1 LQDCNSKQLIE
12 QRKAEVLMTRVLRI
26 INRFNLG
33 GPTYNAAYLTKY
45 LDSKYETLLVGGA
58 KDPTEANSDF
68 IVHNL
73 GIKPVIV
80 PEMQRAISIQQDWI
94 AYHKIKKI
102 IKDFNPDIV
111 HTHASKAGALGRLA
125 AHHTGVPVILH
136 TFHGHVFDAYFGSA
150 QANVYK
156 MVERVMAK
164 YSTQIIAISEQQK
177 DDLVNKYRICPAE
190 KVEIIKLGFDLSKFQ
205 DNQEEKRTYFRQKYQ
220 IDDDEIAIAITGRLV
235 PIKNHSMFVDVVKR
249 VLIQTNKKVRF
260 FIVGDGEER
269 LNIEHK
275 LMDNN
280 IAFCDALKEIT
291 PKPVTFTSWQKD
303 VDVVNAGVDVVVLT
317 SLSEGT
323 PVSLIEAQASNKP
336 IVTTNVG
343 GISNIV
349 LPDKTALL
357 AETDDSETFAN
368 HLLSIIENQ
377 QLRFEMSQ
385 YGWDFVRD
393 KFHYTRLVNE
403 MDALYTK
410 LLENA
415 KDKKMSKTAAM
426 W

>member
-1 LQDCNSKQLIE
+1 
-12 QRKAEVLMTRVLRI
+12 MTRILRI

-73 GIKPVIV
+73 GIKPVII
-80 PEMQRAISIQQDWI
+80 PEMQRAINIQQDWI

-102 IKDFNPDIV
+102 IKDFKPDIV

-125 AHHTGVPVILH
+125 AHNSGVPVILH
-136 TFHGHVFDAYFGSA
+136 TFHGHVFDAYFGST

-164 YSTQIIAISEQQK
+164 YSSKIIAISDNQK
-177 DDLVNKYRICPAE
+177 DDLVNKYRICPDD

-205 DNQEEKRTYFRQKYQ
+205 DNQEEKRTQFRQKYKVAN
-220 IDDDEIAIAITGRLV
+220 DEIAIAITGRLV
-235 PIKNHSMFVDVVKR
+235 PIKNHSMFVDVVGK
-249 VLIQTNKKVRF
+249 VLAKTTKKVRF

-269 LNIEHK
+269 QNIEQK
-275 LMDNN
+275 LTLNQ
-280 IAFCDALKEIT
+280 ISFCDALKEIS
-291 PKPVTFTSWQKD
+291 PEPVTFTSWLKD

-349 LPDKTALL
+349 VPDKTALL
-357 AETDDSETFAN
+357 AETDDVETFAN
-368 HLLSIIENQ
+368 HLLTIIENQ
-377 QLRFEMSQ
+377 QLREEMSEE
-385 YGWDFVRD
+385 GWNFVRE

-403 MDALYTK
+403 MDELYTK
-410 LLENA
+410 LLSEV
-415 KDKKMSKTAAM
+415 KVKSLEKTAAL

>member
-1 LQDCNSKQLIE
+1 
-12 QRKAEVLMTRVLRI
+12 MTRVLRI

-73 GIKPVIV
+73 GINPVIV
-80 PEMQRAISIQQDWI
+80 PEMQRAISIQLDWI

-125 AHHTGVPVILH
+125 AHHAGVPVILH

-150 QANVYK
+150 QANFYK

-177 DDLVNKYRICPAE
+177 DDLVNKYRICPTE

-249 VLIQTNKKVRF
+249 VLMQTNKKVRF

-385 YGWDFVRD
+385 HGWNFVRD

-415 KDKKMSKTAAM
+415 KEKKMSKTAAM

>member
-1 LQDCNSKQLIE
+1 
-12 QRKAEVLMTRVLRI
+12 MTRVLRI

-58 KDPTEANSDF
+58 KDPSEANSDY

-73 GIKPVIV
+73 GITPVIV
-80 PEMQRAISIQQDWI
+80 PEMQRAINLQQDWT
-94 AYHKIKKI
+94 AYQKLKKI

-125 AHHTGVPVILH
+125 AHNAGVPVIVH

-164 YSTQIIAISEQQK
+164 YSSKIIAISGNQK
-177 DDLVNKYRICPAE
+177 DDLVNKYRICPEE
-190 KVEIIKLGFDLSKFQ
+190 KVEIIKLGFDLTKFQ
-205 DNQEEKRTYFRQKYQ
+205 ENQEEKRTYFRQKYQ
-220 IDDDEIAIAITGRLV
+220 VADDEIAIAITGRLV
-235 PIKNHSMFVDVVKR
+235 PIKNHSMFVDVVSK
-249 VLIQTNKKVRF
+249 VLAQTTKKVRF

-269 LNIEHK
+269 QNIEQK
-275 LMDNN
+275 LTDSN
-280 IAFCDALKEIT
+280 IPFCDALTEIT
-291 PKPVTFTSWQKD
+291 PKPVTFTSWLKD

-349 LPDKTALL
+349 IPDKTALL
-357 AETDDSETFAN
+357 AETDDTDTFAN
-368 HLLSIIENQ
+368 HLLTIIENQ
-377 QLRFEMSQ
+377 QLREEMSEE
-385 YGWDFVRD
+385 GWDFVRE

-403 MDALYTK
+403 IDELYTE
-410 LLENA
+410 LLSKSKVKIA
-415 KDKKMSKTAAM
+415 SKKAAL

>member
-1 LQDCNSKQLIE
+1 MQDCNSKQLIE